1 MKKIKR
7 FAPWKAMVPLET
19 AVGLLILVV
28 TFIVAVNSDMNKA
41 EQKLLTTVEY
51 MKQQCNESEIRDLA
65 SEGKSLLRVTESIE
79 QIRWRLQYG
88 TEVTADEKIDDSI
101 LENYAKDSYLDGLIL
116 LDKAG
121 QVEAA
126 YDASGLGTEKVLNMV
141 DRDTLMDPLSFQEK
155 SYAVRVTQEDES
167 QIDIASI
174 SRIDDNGV
182 LVGYYYTSTEY
193 ARLINNSIRAIVSGF
208 VPENAGIIAI
218 SRGNE
223 IVVCNDKTLEGTKV
237 EDTLILHRIMERG
250 TGKELIHAK
259 SETVAWSH
267 NFGLMEKSRDYYI
280 YAYLNE
286 RKVFTS
292 TFSNVLS
299 ALLIYLL
306 ILAVVNMLLWR
317 VEKNYQK
324 DQLEV
329 QQRYTETLKA
339 QNRQL
344 EEALD
349 QAEKANAAKSSFLSR
364 MSHDIRT
371 PINGIVGLLK
381 IDEDHFDDKELVRE
395 NHTKMQISA
404 NHLLSLINDVLQ
416 MSKLEDG
423 SVVLT
428 HEVINLYELT
438 KDIVTII
445 KGRATEAGV
454 EWDYEKGKSAIPY
467 PYIYGSPV
475 HLRQI
480 FLNVYGNCIKYNRYG
495 GKITT
500 IVDTLEEHD
509 NICTYRWTIRD
520 TGVGMSKEFLSH
532 IFEPFA
538 QEKNDARSVYQGTGL
553 GMAIVKSLVDQMG
566 GSITVTSEEGVGS
579 TFVIAIPFEI
589 ASAPEPVQETTAKAE
604 DNIAGLHLLLV
615 EDNDLNAEI
624 AEMLLSDQGA
634 EVTLARDGKQAVDAF
649 AENPQGTFDAIL
661 MDIMMP
667 VMDGLTATRTIR
679 AMDDRPDAR
688 TIPIIAMTANA
699 FKEDED
705 KCFAAGMS
713 AYLAKPI
720 DIEKLKCTICE
731 QVGKRNKGEE
741 NEN

>member
-720 DIEKLKCTICE
+720 DIQKLKCTICE
-731 QVGKRNKGEE
+731 QVGKRDKGEE